1 MRFFIMFF
9 DFTPRFA
16 PNPEQ
21 SGCTLYRSGFTIVR
35 QKKYDRKYPGQE
47 ARIPIYAKTAPSKN
61 MNPMPI
67 TLSHKEFP

>member
-9 DFTPRFA
+9 DFTPRLGSD
-16 PNPEQ
+16 PEQ

-35 QKKYDRKYPGQE
+35 QIKYDRKYPGQE